1 MQAHSVKPLTN
12 AIIQLV
18 MEEAFF
24 GHVLQNLSR
33 QMTTDVPT
41 AAVRLVGPAI
51 ELLVNPHFFNE
62 TLSTKHRQGVL
73 KHEVLH
79 IVYRHLFRRSLYD
92 RVPHLVYNIA
102 ADIVVN
108 QYIDEEYLPEDALL
122 PESFPDLDLDWSRSL
137 DYYIEKLMSEK
148 GEAAMESLGI
158 ESVGAHVFW
167 DEAETEEHAMDAQM
181 ASYAL
186 DRIVVNA
193 FDRATR
199 EKSIGKLPADLIRQI
214 GEIRKSQKPLLNWR
228 RALRVMAESAK
239 STRVTMTY
247 KRVSKRFGYRPG
259 VSIRRRNRLL
269 VAIDTS
275 GSISNRDLVA
285 FFEEIYH
292 IWKAGASILVLECDA
307 MVQQFYEYKGRPN
320 LNLKG
325 GGGTS
330 FDPVFEWMLASKNPF
345 DGCIYFTDGYVNKPT
360 IHCPAKLIYVVRGD
374 NDNLNHLKPGII
386 IPMKS

>member
-1 MQAHSVKPLTN
+1 MQTQNIKPLTN

-18 MEEAFF
+18 MEEAFY

-33 QMTTDVPT
+33 QLTTDVPT
-41 AAVRLVGPAI
+41 AAVRLVGPSI
-51 ELLVNPHFFNE
+51 ELVVNPAFYNE
-62 TLSTKHRQGVL
+62 TLTTKQRQGVL

-79 IVYRHLFRRSLYD
+79 IVFRHLFRRVQYGK
-92 RVPHLVYNIA
+92 VPHLVFNIA

-108 QYIDEEYLPEDALL
+108 QYIDEEHLPEEALL
-122 PESFPDLDLDWSRSL
+122 PESFPELDLDWSRSL
-137 DYYIEKLMSEK
+137 DYYIEKLMSDR
-148 GEAAMESLGI
+148 GEESLKNLGI
-158 ESVGAHVFW
+158 ESIEAHVFW
-167 DEAETEEHAMDAQM
+167 DEVETEERAMDAQR
-181 ASYAL
+181 AGYAL
-186 DRIVVNA
+186 DRIIVNA
-193 FDRATR
+193 YDRAAR

-214 GEIRKSQKPLLNWR
+214 TEIRKSQKPLLNWR

-239 STRVTMTY
+239 STRVFMTY
-247 KRVSKRFGYRPG
+247 KRVSKRFGHRPG

-292 IWKAGASILVLECDA
+292 IWRAGASIVVLECDA
-307 MVQQFYEYKGRPN
+307 KVQQVYDYKGKPN

-330 FDPVFEWMLASKNPF
+330 FDPVFEWMLASKEPF
-345 DGCIYFTDGYVNKPT
+345 DGCIYFTDGYVNKPLT
-360 IHCPAKLIYVVRGD
+360 HCPAKLIYVVRGE
-374 NDNLNHLKPGII
+374 NDNLSHLRPGII